1 MRQGQ
6 QAENRLV
13 GIISGLRGIGL
24 SLVVLSLALGDQGRG
39 DSPTKAGGAG
49 LPMKGVLS
57 DELCP
62 QELANPRTGSPSRL
76 NKAPRSHSIR
86 REKIR
91 HA

>member
-6 QAENRLV
+6 QAEDRLV

-39 DSPTKAGGAG
+39 DSGSECDSPTKAGGAG

-57 DELCP
+57 
-62 QELANPRTGSPSRL
+62 G
-76 NKAPRSHSIR
+76 
-86 REKIR
+86 
-91 HA
+91 